1 MKRGPAP
8 GMNTWKKP
16 EDAIDTL
23 PRAPAYLGKYGK
35 AMYKTVTEALVPL
48 GLLAARD
55 VPGLELACSA
65 YNVARECLEAVAFE
79 YTADG
84 KKRKRNLSA
93 YLSGKTS
100 QNIPELTNATKL
112 LTAARGLLAEYGLTP
127 ASRSRIGAPVEQ
139 KPKTPDGME
148 GLLEAD

>member
-8 GMNTWKKP
+8 GSAGWVKP
-16 EDAIDTL
+16 EDAVKAP

-35 AMYKTVTEALVPL
+35 AMYRTVTESLVPL
-48 GLLAARD
+48 GLLGSRD
-55 VPGLELACSA
+55 LPGLELACSA

-84 KKRKRNLSA
+84 KKIKRNLSV
-93 YLSGKTS
+93 YLRGKTS
-100 QNIPELTNATKL
+100 QHIPELTNATKL

-127 ASRSRIGAPVEQ
+127 ASRSRIGTPQEAPNA
-139 KPKTPDGME
+139 PRDSME
-148 GLLEAD
+148 GMLDEE

>member
-1 MKRGPAP
+1 MKRGPVPGVGAWAP
-8 GMNTWKKP
+8 P
-16 EDAIDTL
+16 EDAVKAK
-23 PRAPAYLGKYGK
+23 PRAPAFLGKYGK

-48 GLLAARD
+48 GLLGARD
-55 VPGLELACSA
+55 LPGLELSCSA

-79 YTADG
+79 VDANG
-84 KKRKRNLSA
+84 KKRRRNLSV
-93 YLSGKTS
+93 YLAGKTS

-127 ASRSRIGAPVEQ
+127 ASRSRIGAPIEQ
-139 KPKTPDGME
+139 PYRPKDDME

>member
-8 GMNTWKKP
+8 GSAGWVKP
-16 EDAIDTL
+16 EDAVKAP

-35 AMYKTVTEALVPL
+35 AMYRTVVDALVPL
-48 GLLAARD
+48 GLLGARD
-55 VPGLELACSA
+55 LPGLELACSA

-79 YTADG
+79 FDKDG
-84 KKRKRNLSA
+84 KKRKRNLSV
-93 YLSGKTS
+93 YLAGKTS

-127 ASRSRIGAPVEQ
+127 ASRSRIGAPSDQ
-139 KPKTPDGME
+139 PNRPKDDME